1 MVSYIDV
8 SKFSSVLCQ
17 NVIGEPTMFYIRNVL
32 FVFILTPFF
41 LLIKNSVLAG
51 SESKCYSCWLLA

>member
-17 NVIGEPTMFYIRNVL
+17 NVTGEPTMFYIRNVL
-32 FVFILTPFF
+32 FVFIL